1 MISNSEH
8 KYGFTFTAASL
19 RPELLAIVGERYLQT
34 GSWEETKKAILA
46 SNELQCRTASSGVRL
61 ERELRQRL
69 QRLIDS
75 QIQLLVDSG
84 SDVRNS
90 LAWLAAVKQS
100 LFLFEFAAD
109 VLREKVERHDT
120 VLRESDYRR
129 FIDEK
134 TALHPELLDLTEST
148 SAKVRRVLLTMLREA
163 SILEKGEEIG
173 LIRRPVIPMSV
184 EDSIRK
190 DNPAWLAAFLVPE
203 GEIQTQ
209 SQFS

>member
-1 MISNSEH
+1 MDT
-8 KYGFTFTAASL
+8 YGFTFTAASL

-34 GSWEETKKAILA
+34 GSWEETKAAVLA

-69 QRLIDS
+69 QKLTDS
-75 QIQLLVDSG
+75 QIQLLVASG

-100 LFLFEFAAD
+100 LFLFDFAAD
-109 VLREKVERHDT
+109 ALREKLAQHDS

-134 TALHPELLDLTEST
+134 TALHPELLDLTDST
-148 SAKVRRVLLTMLREA
+148 TAKVRRVLLTMLREA

-190 DNPAWLAAFLVPE
+190 DSPAWLAAFLVPDE
-203 GEIQTQ
+203 EIQTQ
-209 SQFS
+209 IQF